1 MSVKD
6 IFDRVAAASSDAASA
21 VRAATGPLAAAG
33 AQLLAGGPATS
44 PPQPASA
51 QSTAPAAAI
60 PPEEAELVARARDG
74 DQQAFATLV
83 RTHQRQVYTLALQ
96 MLHDEEDAVEA
107 TQEAFLA
114 AWQHLRG
121 FRGEARLATWLY
133 RITYHHCLKVVERRR
148 RELQT
153 HAELASETSQAERPA
168 VRLSQQH
175 AQAAIRDLC
184 DVVRDEIAKLP
195 PKYETVLDL
204 RHLQDLS
211 YEEIAEVLRVP
222 IGTVKTHLFRARALL
237 KARLTE
243 LAGELDRATA
253 EGMVRASEL
262 SAGLRDLIGRRLEP
276 LRKETGG

>member
-1 MSVKD
+1 MNVKSL
-6 IFDRVAAASSDAASA
+6 FDRFTAAASDAAG
-21 VRAATGPLAAAG
+21 AAAPVSGPLAA
-33 AQLLAGGPATS
+33 GGTPRL
-44 PPQPASA
+44 SA
-51 QSTAPAAAI
+51 QPPAPAAI

-74 DQQAFATLV
+74 DQRAFATLV

-96 MLHDEEDAVEA
+96 MLHNEDDAVEA

-148 RELQT
+148 RETQT
-153 HAELASETSQAERPA
+153 HAELASETAQAERPA
-168 VRLSQQH
+168 VRLSEQH

-184 DVVRDEIAKLP
+184 EVVRDEIAKLP

-211 YEEIAEVLRVP
+211 YEEIAEILAVP
-222 IGTVKTHLFRARALL
+222 IGTVKTHLFRARAML
-237 KARLTE
+237 KERLTD
-243 LAGELDRATA
+243 LVADLDRATA
-253 EGMVRASEL
+253 EGMIRAGEL

-276 LRKETGG
+276 VRKESGG